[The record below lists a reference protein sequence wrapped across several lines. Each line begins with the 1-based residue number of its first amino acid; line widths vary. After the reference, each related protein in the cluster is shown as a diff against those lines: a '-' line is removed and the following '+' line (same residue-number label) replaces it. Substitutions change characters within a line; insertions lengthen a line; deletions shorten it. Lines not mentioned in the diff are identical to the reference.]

1 MPKWNIGYSNQ
12 LLVSLNI
19 IIPFCIV
26 NNICLDSFQ
35 RTSTI
40 GYIIYL
46 TFITPMNLIIVES
59 PTKAKTISKFL
70 GSGYKVES
78 SFGHVRDL
86 PVSTMGVDIEH
97 DFQPSYVVPDKA
109 KKNLN
114 NLKKLA
120 EKADEVILASDED
133 REGEAIAWHLSEA
146 LKLDSQKAKR
156 IVFHEITK
164 AAILGALEHP
174 RVIDQ
179 KLVDAQQARRI
190 LDRLVGYELSP
201 FLWKKVARGLSAGR
215 VQSVAVRLI
224 VERER
229 EIKAFNCE
237 EYWSITGDFSKIED
251 KEIKFSA
258 DLNKIEGK
266 SIGKMF
272 IKSQEQADEIIASLK
287 GAKYEVIKVEHK
299 DSQKKAP
306 APFTTSTLQQAA
318 NRFLGFSAKQ
328 TMMVA
333 QKLYEQGFITYM
345 RTDSLN
351 LSSKF
356 IDDAYEYLVKELG
369 KEYAIV
375 GGQVFKTKSKNAQEA
390 HEAIRP
396 TEVSTNPEDLK
407 IKLEPNQYRLYKLI
421 WQRSVATQ
429 MPPALLAVTTIDI
442 AALETPYHFRAS
454 GQVLKFA
461 GYLKIYPES
470 TQDQT
475 MPELSA
481 GEKLKLEKLGGD
493 QHFTAPPARYSDAG
507 LVKEMEKYGIGRP
520 STYAPT
526 ISTII
531 DRNYVYRDDKKRL
544 GPTDIAFVVIDLLL
558 AHFPHIVDF
567 KFTAEM
573 ENNLDEVALG
583 KKKWVPVI
591 AAFYNPFHK
600 NLEKKYKEVNKENIM
615 PEEKSSEVCDKCG
628 SPMIVK
634 TGRYGKFLACSNY
647 PACKNI
653 KSTGEPKPGIQI
665 LPEAAAKLAALKTKF
680 ASEVCDK
687 CGSPM
692 AVKNGK
698 FGPFLGCSAYPGCKN
713 IKNIPEENAVKVV
726 CPACGK
732 GEIVKKF
739 SRRGAFW
746 ACSAY
751 PDCKNAYWGKPTG
764 EKCPECQSLLIED
777 KEAIKCSDRACGF
790 TK

>member
-1 MPKWNIGYSNQ
+1 
-12 LLVSLNI
+12 V
-19 IIPFCIV
+19 
-26 NNICLDSFQ
+26 
-35 RTSTI
+35 
-40 GYIIYL
+40 
-46 TFITPMNLIIVES
+46 
-59 PTKAKTISKFL
+59 
-70 GSGYKVES
+70 
-78 SFGHVRDL
+78 
-86 PVSTMGVDIEH
+86 
-97 DFQPSYVVPDKA
+97 
-109 KKNLN
+109 
-114 NLKKLA
+114 
-120 EKADEVILASDED
+120 
-133 REGEAIAWHLSEA
+133 
-146 LKLDSQKAKR
+146 
-156 IVFHEITK
+156 
-164 AAILGALEHP
+164 
-174 RVIDQ
+174 
-179 KLVDAQQARRI
+179 
-190 LDRLVGYELSP
+190 
-201 FLWKKVARGLSAGR
+201 
-215 VQSVAVRLI
+215 
-224 VERER
+224 
-229 EIKAFNCE
+229 
-237 EYWSITGDFSKIED
+237 
-251 KEIKFSA
+251 
-258 DLNKIEGK
+258 
-266 SIGKMF
+266 
-272 IKSQEQADEIIASLK
+272 ASLK
-287 GAKYEVIKVEHK
+287 GAKYEVAKVEHK

-306 APFTTSTLQQAA
+306 APFTTSTLQQTA

-351 LSSKF
+351 LSAKF
-356 IDDAYEYLVKELG
+356 IADAYEYLVKELG
-369 KEYAIV
+369 KDYAIS

-396 TEVSTNPEDLK
+396 TEVNNNPEDLK
-407 IKLEPNQYRLYKLI
+407 LKLEPNQYRLYKLI

-429 MPPALLAVTTIDI
+429 MPAALLAVTTIDI
-442 AALETPYHFRAS
+442 VALDIPYHFRAS
-454 GQVLKFA
+454 GQVLKFE

-470 TQDQT
+470 TKDQNL
-475 MPELSA
+475 PELTS

-544 GPTDIAFVVIDLLL
+544 GPTAIAFVVIDLLL

-573 ENNLDEVALG
+573 EDNLDEVALG
-583 KKKWVPVI
+583 RKKWVPVI

-615 PEEKSSEVCDKCG
+615 PEEKSSEICDKCG
-628 SPMIVK
+628 SPMIIK

-647 PACKNI
+647 PTCKNI

-665 LPEAAAKLAALKTKF
+665 SPEAAAKLEALKAKF
-680 ASEVCDK
+680 ANEVCDK